1 MHGFTIPDAS
11 LLGNFFGSLA
21 VRQVGV
27 PNFNIPIL
35 QAVKN
40 EMSRKIGSK
49 KDWFCGRDDDAAKFE
64 KSQMHDEFMKFL
76 QIEADKA
83 SCNNNYIINGS
94 KNSFVGTGQNFI

>member
-1 MHGFTIPDAS
+1 MNIVVSVCFRDELNIFNSTIP
-11 LLGNFFGSLA
+11 
-21 VRQVGV
+21 R
-27 PNFNIPIL
+27 